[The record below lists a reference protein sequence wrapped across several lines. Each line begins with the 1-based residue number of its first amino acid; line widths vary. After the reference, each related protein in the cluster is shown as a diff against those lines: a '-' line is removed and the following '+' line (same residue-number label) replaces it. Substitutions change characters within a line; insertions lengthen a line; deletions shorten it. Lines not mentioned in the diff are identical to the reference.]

1 MIRARYTPGSAFL
14 IVAEDTA
21 VLLPPTTPSE
31 LLDRAWSA
39 LHSSR
44 DELDELL
51 DSVGDHVLIAGD
63 AAGVRVTVRGDREA
77 VVTGG
82 GIESQTVTGADGA
95 AELAGA
101 EQVSVA
107 LGWASPKPSLP
118 LLGGVVHVAS
128 VEIESA
134 AAQVTGGA
142 AVVGDVAGEGAG
154 GTAIEDAGDAAGGE
168 NIGDEILD
176 ETILPVDANGDG
188 VYDDHEMLGAP
199 AGSDGSG
206 VPEANQGPDEASAP
220 DEGAAPDETVTPDE
234 LGSAGG
240 QQPDDA
246 KAVGAEPAVDGGS
259 GASGWSAADT
269 GVALTAAGAAAVG
282 GLGATAGVPGAAGAV
297 PGGGLDSGS
306 EHESADGAAAG
317 IGSVAGGFAE
327 ADAPEAAGI
336 GVDGADGDEVPDG
349 EGPSAEAAADAID
362 SEPAVPEQPI
372 VRAPEQ
378 AAPAAPR
385 DPDPADSSELGDHD
399 GNTVLPGELAAIR
412 NQGEQ
417 DGDHDGITIAAGDI
431 AAMRRGAQASPP
443 APTTPA
449 GQAAARP
456 PARVRLSTGAE
467 VALDR
472 PVLIGRRPR
481 SVRSVGEDVPHLI
494 TVASPMHDISRNHI
508 EIKIEDDVAMV
519 TDLDSTNGTLLY
531 RDGDPQRLHPG
542 ERTILI
548 EGDALDLGEG
558 ITVTFQG
565 LP

>member
-1 MIRARYTPGSAFL
+1 MIRARYTPGPAFL
-14 IVAEDTA
+14 IVAKDTA
-21 VLLPPTTPSE
+21 VLLPPTTPAE
-31 LLDRAWSA
+31 MLDRAWLA
-39 LHSSR
+39 LHGDR

-51 DSVGDHVLIAGD
+51 GSVGDHVLIAGD
-63 AAGVRVTVRGDREA
+63 VAGVRVVVRGDREA

-82 GIESQTVTGADGA
+82 GIESQTVTGSDGA

-101 EQVSVA
+101 ELVSVA
-107 LGWASPKPSLP
+107 LGWATPNPSLP
-118 LLGGVVHVAS
+118 LLGGVVGVAS
-128 VEIESA
+128 VEIEVV
-134 AAQVTGGA
+134 AAQVTGEA
-142 AVVGDVAGEGAG
+142 AVAGDVAAEEAGE
-154 GTAIEDAGDAAGGE
+154 TAAAEDAGDAAGDGAG
-168 NIGDEILD
+168 IGDEILD
-176 ETILPVDANGDG
+176 ETILPVDVNGDG

-199 AGSDGSG
+199 AGSDESGS
-206 VPEANQGPDEASAP
+206 PDETPAP

-548 EGDALDLGEG
+548 EGDALDVGEG